1 MKKITLLLLS
11 TCFASFVFSQATET
25 AKADTAVR
33 KKKITPKTYTA
44 KPSTTI
50 YAEGGGNSI
59 IYSLNYDMRFTKRL
73 DGLGFRIGVGFFPLG
88 DYNLTV
94 IPMGINHLV
103 GKNGNFVEIGVNVTA
118 VSATTKTTPVTKPA
132 QLGQI
137 DLGRTSS
144 SFVGGIS
151 MGYRYKPVNK
161 HFNFR
166 TGIETILGK
175 RIDKESVF
183 AITAHMSF
191 GYTF

>member
-11 TCFASFVFSQATET
+11 TCFASFVFSQTTET

-33 KKKITPKTYTA
+33 KKKITPKTYTT
-44 KPSTTI
+44 KPSTAI

-118 VSATTKTTPVTKPA
+118 VSATTKVTPPTKPA

-151 MGYRYKPVNK
+151 MGYRYQPVNK

-166 TGIETILGK
+166 TGIETDIRKKNQIKNL
-175 RIDKESVF
+175 F
-183 AITAHMSF
+183 LQ
-191 GYTF
+191 

>member
-1 MKKITLLLLS
+1 
-11 TCFASFVFSQATET
+11 
-25 AKADTAVR
+25 
-33 KKKITPKTYTA
+33 
-44 KPSTTI
+44 
-50 YAEGGGNSI
+50 
-59 IYSLNYDMRFTKRL
+59 
-73 DGLGFRIGVGFFPLG
+73 
-88 DYNLTV
+88 
-94 IPMGINHLV
+94 MGINHLV

-151 MGYRYKPVNK
+151 MGYRYQPVNK